1 MGAGSCQDHY
11 IQDAAEFYWVYIC
24 QKKLEE
30 NGKNITS
37 VEERLT
43 EFNDYC
49 SERDITDCF
58 DSSDYKIN
66 MDKCVEQF
74 IANLIKLYPD
84 KQMDITNVESEYR
97 NKGKKGDF
105 LISFNDGEEISISL
119 KNYQN
124 GYDSIQLKSGTWHS
138 IINNFAL
145 DPADG
150 PGMYIDHAGNG
161 RKFRAQGKSLKKRN
175 DNYEKLGLGEI
186 VKILED
192 LDSILLKIK
201 NKYILSEDTKFFN
214 DKVSLMWREDCKL
227 LGHTGIELVI
237 KALNLLPKD
246 TIKTKLLK
254 DTDLINEEELLLIG
268 PNGEMMCSL
277 YNEKYKNLLLRVNNG
292 CDIDYK
298 IHGKNLRFYL
308 NDREGEIL
316 NIDIP
321 FTLQKNGAWFI
332 PKNKYEGTLFH
343 KKENKYLMYG
353 ERRPKKS
360 REINTSTNIWFCIK
374 NHL

>member
-11 IQDAAEFYWVYIC
+11 IQDAAEYYWAYIC
-24 QKKLEE
+24 QKELEE

-58 DSSDYKIN
+58 DISDYKIN
-66 MDKCVEQF
+66 MDKCVKQF
-74 IANLIKLYPD
+74 INNLIKLYPD

-97 NKGKKGDF
+97 NKSKKGDF
-105 LISFNDGEEISISL
+105 LISFNDGEEISFSL

-124 GYDSIQLKSGTWHS
+124 GYDIIQLKSGTWHS

-150 PGMYIDHAGNG
+150 PGMYIDHAGGG

-186 VKILED
+186 VKILEE

-201 NKYILSEDTKFFN
+201 DKYILSEDTKIFN
-214 DKVSLMWREDCKL
+214 DKVSLMWQEDCKL

-237 KALNLLPKD
+237 KALDLLPKD

-298 IHGKNLRFYL
+298 IHEKNLRFYL